1 MVNIEGQIEID
12 LTPQTTGLHKVLIT
26 SSRPV
31 QAIRVMI
38 GKSPEAALSSIP
50 LLFNICGIAQARTA
64 VQAISQNLNIQIP
77 PDVEIARDMLVLVE
91 NAREHLTRLFIDWPR
106 LFDMEINNSQLSILS
121 QLLND
126 FKQSLFE
133 QGNAFS
139 LDSKLQLDTDSLR
152 QQIDKLQQSL
162 EQQVF
167 KTNLEQWLSI
177 DKLEELKKWS
187 RDCDTQS
194 ASSINS
200 IFEQGWESQGFS
212 EIRPMPELELET
224 LEQRFDAEDANQF
237 IAQPDWQGNFYET
250 TTLSRQW
257 HQPLII
263 ELNHHLKNGLI
274 TRWVSR
280 LVELAQIPQQ
290 LNQLLNQLENNS
302 PTEFKHKPGIAL
314 TEAARGRLIHRVKI
328 DKGAISNYQILAPT
342 EWNFH
347 PQGLITKSLENL
359 SVDDPAQLE
368 KMARLL
374 INAIDPCVGYE
385 LRIH

>member
-12 LTPQTTGLHKVLIT
+12 LYLQSTGHHKVLIT

-38 GKSPEAALSSIP
+38 GKSPAAALSRIP

-64 VQAISQNLNIQIP
+64 ARAISLNLNIQTDP
-77 PDVEIARDMLVLVE
+77 QVEIAREMLVLVE

-106 LFDMEINNSQLSILS
+106 LFESAINNSQLSILS
-121 QLLND
+121 QLLHD
-126 FKQSLFE
+126 FKQALFE

-139 LDSKLQLDTDSLR
+139 LDSQLQLDTASLH
-152 QQIDKLQQSL
+152 QQIDRLQQCL

-167 KTNLEQWLSI
+167 KTDI
-177 DKLEELKKWS
+177 DKWLAINKLEDLKKWS
-187 RDCDTQS
+187 RDSDTQS
-194 ASSINS
+194 ASSIS
-200 IFEQGWESQGFS
+200 SLFELGWESQGYS
-212 EIRPMPELELET
+212 EIQPLPELDINRLK
-224 LEQRFDAEDANQF
+224 QRFEAKDANQF
-237 IAQPDWQGNFYET
+237 IAQPDWQGRLYET

-263 ELNHHLKNGLI
+263 ELNHHFKNGLM

-280 LVELAQIPQQ
+280 LVELARIPQQ
-290 LNQLLNQLENNS
+290 LNHLLDQLENNP
-302 PTEFKHKPGIAL
+302 PTQPGHNDGIAQ
-314 TEAARGRLIHRVKI
+314 TEAARGRLIHRVEIERGK
-328 DKGAISNYQILAPT
+328 ISNYQILAPT

-347 PQGLITKSLENL
+347 PQGLITRSLENL
-359 SVDDPAQLE
+359 PVSNSTQLK